1 MKDISE
7 LCLTDYAPTNNMQQ
21 FKYQK
26 SLLKED
32 EGIDIIVWAHTLLN
46 LIYRAPQGQHV
57 SIHLHQDALQSVQIW
72 KGIPKETVCCF
83 IRIMLLCIQACG
95 SHTNY

>member
-32 EGIDIIVWAHTLLN
+32 EGIDMIVWAHTLL
-46 LIYRAPQGQHV
+46 
-57 SIHLHQDALQSVQIW
+57 
-72 KGIPKETVCCF
+72 T
-83 IRIMLLCIQACG
+83 
-95 SHTNY
+95 

>member
-21 FKYQK
+21 FKHPK

-32 EGIDIIVWAHTLLN
+32 EGIDIIVWAHTLL
-46 LIYRAPQGQHV
+46 
-57 SIHLHQDALQSVQIW
+57 
-72 KGIPKETVCCF
+72 T
-83 IRIMLLCIQACG
+83 
-95 SHTNY
+95 